1 MSLDEQSLASKTIRV
16 YTPYHIRKLALHNLN
31 IVHYNVFSLMA
42 EGRLDFL
49 SKECNKMHVDVLCL
63 SESKLDD
70 TIPDNLIQL
79 AGYHE
84 PIRHDRNRRGGGTV
98 VYIAS
103 HLPFKQINNLQSDH
117 FEHLWID
124 VFCHIWVV
132 GIVRLMIGEL

>member
-1 MSLDEQSLASKTIRV
+1 
-16 YTPYHIRKLALHNLN
+16 
-31 IVHYNVFSLMA
+31 
-42 EGRLDFL
+42 
-49 SKECNKMHVDVLCL
+49 MHVDVLCL
-63 SESKLDD
+63 SESKVDD

-103 HLPFKQINNLQSDH
+103 HLPFKQISALQSDH

-124 VFCHIWVV
+124 VFC
-132 GIVRLMIGEL
+132 R